1 MSAGHHGWDVDLRLV
16 TKRATEDSAMYEYRL
31 DDDDYDF
38 DDGQGAGALA
48 YLTGIVL
55 VGIVWAVSRVRRDG

>member
-1 MSAGHHGWDVDLRLV
+1 
-16 TKRATEDSAMYEYRL
+16 MYEYRL

-38 DDGQGAGALA
+38 DDEQGAGAPA
-48 YLTGIVL
+48 YLAGIVL